1 MGWFFILVNQRGGFV
16 NYANVKLHTG
26 TANPDVEISKF
37 EQKILG
43 ANVNFD
49 NGIAN
54 LIDANVNL
62 HFIILAFCI
71 YKRCFQMQ

>member
-37 EQKILG
+37 EQKILC

-54 LIDANVNL
+54 LDW
-62 HFIILAFCI
+62 C
-71 YKRCFQMQ
+71 KR

>member
-1 MGWFFILVNQRGGFV
+1 MLIAKTGRFFVLVNQRGGFV
-16 NYANVKLHTG
+16 NYANAKLHTE

-37 EQKILG
+37 EQKIQG

-54 LIDANVNL
+54 LD
-62 HFIILAFCI
+62 
-71 YKRCFQMQ
+71 

>member
-1 MGWFFILVNQRGGFV
+1 MSMIFSGLWLLWIDVNGKNGVIFVLVNQRGGFV
-16 NYANVKLHTG
+16 NYANTKLHTETG
-26 TANPDVEISKF
+26 NPDVEIFKF

-54 LIDANVNL
+54 LDW
-62 HFIILAFCI
+62 C
-71 YKRCFQMQ
+71 KR